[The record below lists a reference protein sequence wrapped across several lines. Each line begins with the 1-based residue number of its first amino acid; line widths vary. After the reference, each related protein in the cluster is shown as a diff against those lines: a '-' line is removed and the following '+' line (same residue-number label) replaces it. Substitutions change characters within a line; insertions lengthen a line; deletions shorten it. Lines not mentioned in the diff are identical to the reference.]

1 MFFKTKLQLCINRS
15 LNYRRILIHLS
26 CCYALKCNVYS
37 FLVSIFSLK
46 WSIGI
51 ITIWGNPWGAF
62 AIMQCYFTMSKV
74 LGHCLASLREIV
86 GGNLTYMRFF
96 SSIIFLLLMHNY
108 LIRHLKFFRNALW
121 SLYIIVIILLD
132 TKPTPTLHWKMK
144 KNRYC
149 SKSGIFVWVLAWFYL
164 VNVKLI
170 TKSWAVYYLSQH
182 TAYS

>member
-1 MFFKTKLQLCINRS
+1 MLLCS
-15 LNYRRILIHLS
+15 KMYCLFVPCFYFQPQVEYRHYYNMRKSMRCVCHHAVLF
-26 CCYALKCNVYS
+26 YNVKS
-37 FLVSIFSLK
+37 FGS
-46 WSIGI
+46 
-51 ITIWGNPWGAF
+51 
-62 AIMQCYFTMSKV
+62 Y
-74 LGHCLASLREIV
+74 CLASLREIV

-149 SKSGIFVWVLAWFYL
+149 NKSGIFVWVLAWFYL

-170 TKSWAVYYLSQH
+170 TKSWAVCYLSQH
-182 TAYS
+182 TACS